1 MSAFLAWL
9 EMLPTSIFVRES
21 ASLFAFPGFLFV
33 HTLGVSI
40 VAGGSAIL
48 ALALIGVWPSSSLRP
63 LERLYPIIWFGFW
76 INLITG
82 VGLLLADAST
92 KGTNPVF
99 WMKMVC
105 VVAGVVLMA
114 RIRRQV
120 FSAPAAGADAPVPA
134 QAKVLAW
141 ASLVCWFGAIVA
153 GRLIAYV
160 GGGRG

>member
-1 MSAFLAWL
+1 MSGLLAWL
-9 EMLPTSIFVRES
+9 ESLPTSTFVRES

-48 ALALIGVWPSSSLRP
+48 ALALIGVWPSTSVRP
-63 LERLYPIIWFGFW
+63 LERLDPIIWFGFW
-76 INLITG
+76 INLFTG
-82 VGLLLADAST
+82 VALLLADAST

-99 WMKMVC
+99 WVKMVC
-105 VVAGVVLMA
+105 VIAGVALMM

-120 FSAPAAGADAPVPA
+120 FGAADTGADAAVPP

-160 GGGRG
+160 GGSRG